1 MIHGRNIDTSTLSIE
16 GKKAKK
22 LDIRLC
28 SNCIS
33 YIKST
38 GWCKK
43 LKACIKEP
51 ECPFCSFFKRSER
64 ILK

>member
-28 SNCIS
+28 SDCIS

-38 GWCKK
+38 DWCKI
-43 LKACIKEP
+43 LKSHIKEP
-51 ECPFCSFFKRSER
+51 GCPFCSFYKKR
-64 ILK
+64 IKIK

>member
-1 MIHGRNIDTSTLSIE
+1 MIKGRNIDTSTLSIE

-33 YIKST
+33 YTKST
-38 GWCKK
+38 GWCKI
-43 LKACIKEP
+43 LKAHIKEP
-51 ECPFCSFFKRSER
+51 GCPFCSFYKNKE
-64 ILK
+64 LK